1 MATIRTCHVTEAII
15 PIVVRMSIV
24 AATTNIVEK
33 GMSKSK
39 ILKSDEACTRNNKM
53 KVQNENWL

>member
-15 PIVVRMSIV
+15 PIVVRSSV
-24 AATTNIVEK
+24 APDTTNIMEK

-39 ILKSDEACTRNNKM
+39 ILKSDEA
-53 KVQNENWL
+53 